1 MRPKTDLKC
10 LKEKVDAGAEY
21 IVTHMFFDNQKYF
34 DFVEK
39 CREIGIEVPIILG
52 LKPLTKERHISFI
65 PKTFNIDFPEA
76 LASEFE
82 KCKVDSSIITFGTNG
97 VFSNLRN

>member
-39 CREIGIEVPIILG
+39 LV
-52 LKPLTKERHISFI
+52 LKFQLSW
-65 PKTFNIDFPEA
+65 
-76 LASEFE
+76 
-82 KCKVDSSIITFGTNG
+82 G
-97 VFSNLRN
+97 